1 MTTRLIIARH
11 GNTFD
16 AGDVIRRVGLRTDL
30 PLSSSGIAQA
40 KKLGLYLR
48 MYALL
53 PDLVYTSELQRT
65 RQTAGIALQESG
77 NTTDVAAEAQFN
89 EIDYG
94 VDEDQPETAVI
105 ARLGEATL
113 AAWERDA
120 TVPEGWLVDPAGLR
134 QMWQDFAA
142 RVMTEQAGKTVLV
155 VTSNGIARCA
165 LGLCPAAAV
174 SSGRL
179 ATGALAV
186 LTNDGQGWALK
197 DWNLRP

>member
-30 PLSSSGIAQA
+30 PLSSSGVAQA

-48 MYALL
+48 MHALL
-53 PDLVYTSELQRT
+53 PDVVYTSELQRT
-65 RQTAGIALQESG
+65 QQTASIALQEAG
-77 NTTDVAAEAQFN
+77 ATTAFIPIASFN

-94 VDEDQPETAVI
+94 VDENQPETAVI

-113 AAWERDA
+113 AAWEREA
-120 TVPEGWLVDPAGLR
+120 SVPEGWLVHPAELR

-142 RVMTEQAGKTVLV
+142 RVMTEQAGKTVVV
-155 VTSNGIARCA
+155 VTSNGIARFA

-174 SSGRL
+174 SSGKL

-186 LTNDGQGWALK
+186 LTNDGQGWMLK